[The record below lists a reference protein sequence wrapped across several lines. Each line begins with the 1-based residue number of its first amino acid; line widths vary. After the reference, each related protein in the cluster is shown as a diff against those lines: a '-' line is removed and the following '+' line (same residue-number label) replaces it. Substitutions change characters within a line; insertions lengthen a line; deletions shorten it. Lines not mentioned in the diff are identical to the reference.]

1 MLFCVLVR
9 GEKCSLRHA
18 VDHYSYGQAPTKQE
32 YHQEEEGGGGG
43 AKRFYRWPIIFE
55 ECDL

>member
-1 MLFCVLVR
+1 MLLYVLVR

-18 VDHYSYGQAPTKQE
+18 VNHYNYGHAPTQQE

-43 AKRFYRWPIIFE
+43 AKRFHRWPIIFE